1 MDPARARG
9 GDALGVG
16 MSEKDTN
23 DSGEI
28 HPGPRARPSLDGVVL
43 VSVGRARDD
52 APLKGIRRAHVARI
66 HDLPSLIHA
75 LTPEAS

>member
-9 GDALGVG
+9 DDALEVE

-23 DSGEI
+23 GGGEARR
-28 HPGPRARPSLDGVVL
+28 GPRARPSLDGVVL
-43 VSVGRARDD
+43 VSVGRTRDD
-52 APLKGIRRAHVARI
+52 APVKGIRRAHVARI